1 MRSTDSGPSILS
13 RGVWKFAMTWI
24 EDADLPGFHVVEDN
38 NDEWTIVTEREVDF
52 RRLPVGDRRTIPE
65 NLRWY

>member
-24 EDADLPGFHVVEDN
+24 EDADLPGFHGVEDN
-38 NDEWTIVTEREVDF
+38 NDEWAIVPEREVDF
-52 RRLPVGDRRTIPE
+52 RRFSAGDRRAIAE
-65 NLRWY
+65 NLRRW

>member
-38 NDEWTIVTEREVDF
+38 NDEWVWFTEVDNDWSRLNPRDDSLIQGCF
-52 RRLPVGDRRTIPE
+52 RR
-65 NLRWY
+65 W